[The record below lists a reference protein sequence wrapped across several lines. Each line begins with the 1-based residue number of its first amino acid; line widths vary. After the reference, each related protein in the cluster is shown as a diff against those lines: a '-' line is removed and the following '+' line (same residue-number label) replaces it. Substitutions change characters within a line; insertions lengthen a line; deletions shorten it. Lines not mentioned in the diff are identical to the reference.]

1 MISQPRSGT
10 RPCERD
16 ENFDPI
22 QDEMELGMVE
32 TLNKI
37 IGKGD
42 LRTKLKSK
50 EGGKVDSEMDHFDDF
65 QEKDGHA
72 STKPLDVLPNKPSSD
87 DFGDNETQEEIN
99 LGEIQ
104 EKLDLSKDDG
114 ASITRKE
121 CVSIGF
127 GKIQEDKNPVMN
139 ETSKL
144 TGRNVFLN
152 MPHSYDFRDNIV
164 KKGVRHHEI
173 LSSTILSSYLSLLD
187 SFSTSTGDWLALN
200 STNQSIHLR
209 QIKQLL

>member
-1 MISQPRSGT
+1 MSYFELQESIRSDDPIHVLESDHGNG
-10 RPCERD
+10 D
-16 ENFDPI
+16 ENFDSI

-32 TLNKI
+32 TLNKA

-65 QEKDGHA
+65 QEKDGYA

-99 LGEIQ
+99 LGELK

-114 ASITRKE
+114 ANITRRE
-121 CVSIGF
+121 CVSIGS

-139 ETSKL
+139 
-144 TGRNVFLN
+144 
-152 MPHSYDFRDNIV
+152 
-164 KKGVRHHEI
+164 
-173 LSSTILSSYLSLLD
+173 
-187 SFSTSTGDWLALN
+187 
-200 STNQSIHLR
+200 
-209 QIKQLL
+209 